1 MSYKIVSDSSSNLQV
16 LEGVDYASVPLK
28 IVTAEKEYTDDAGL
42 DTALMM
48 KELAAYK
55 GRSGTAC
62 PSVGEWLEAFG
73 QAENVFA
80 VTITSSLSGCYNSCV
95 QAKAAYEETPGRRV
109 CCLDTLSTGPE
120 MVLIIEKLR
129 ALIAAG
135 LDFDQI
141 EGRIREYMK
150 HTHLVFMLER
160 VDNLAKNGRVSPL
173 VARAVGV
180 LGIRIVG
187 KASDEGILQQLH
199 KCRGENRGLDAMLRE
214 MEAHGYKGGGSPS
227 ATAATSRRPWRY
239 GTGSR
244 PAIPRRRFPSCPSP
258 GSVPTMG
265 RRAPFWPALRTP
277 KLEQ

>member
-1 MSYKIVSDSSSNLQV
+1 MGYKIVSDSSSNLPG
-16 LEGVDYASVPLK
+16 LEGVAYASVPLK
-28 IVTAEKEYTDDAGL
+28 IVTAEKEYVDDAGL

-95 QAKAAYEETPGRRV
+95 QAKTAYEETPGRRV

-129 ALIAAG
+129 ELINAG

-150 HTHLVFMLER
+150 HTHLVFMLES

-214 MEAHGYKGGGSPS
+214 MEAHGYKGGRVSISHGCNEP
-227 ATAATSRRPWRY
+227 AAL
-239 GTGSR
+239 
-244 PAIPRRRFPSCPSP
+244 
-258 GSVPTMG
+258 
-265 RRAPFWPALRTP
+265 ALRDRIKASYP
-277 KLEQ
+277 RAEISILPFAGLCSYYGE

>member
-135 LDFDQI
+135 LGFDQI
-141 EGRIREYMK
+141 ERRIREYMK

-160 VDNLAKNGRVSPL
+160 VDSLAKNGRVSPL

-214 MEAHGYKGGGSPS
+214 MEEHGYKGGRVSISHGCNES
-227 ATAATSRRPWRY
+227 AAL
-239 GTGSR
+239 
-244 PAIPRRRFPSCPSP
+244 
-258 GSVPTMG
+258 
-265 RRAPFWPALRTP
+265 ALRDRIKASHP
-277 KLEQ
+277 RAEISILPFAGLCSYYGEKGAVLAGFEDAGA

>member
-1 MSYKIVSDSSSNLQV
+1 MGYKIVSDSSSNLQG
-16 LEGVDYASVPLK
+16 LEGVAYASVPLK
-28 IVTAEKEYTDDAGL
+28 IVTAEKEYVDDAGL

-129 ALIAAG
+129 ELINAG

-141 EGRIREYMK
+141 EGSIREYMK
-150 HTHLVFMLER
+150 HTHLVFMLES

-173 VARAVGV
+173 IARAVGV

-199 KCRGENRGLDAMLRE
+199 KCRGENRGLDTLLRE
-214 MEAHGYKGGGSPS
+214 MEAHGYKGGRVSISHGCNEP
-227 ATAATSRRPWRY
+227 AAL
-239 GTGSR
+239 
-244 PAIPRRRFPSCPSP
+244 
-258 GSVPTMG
+258 
-265 RRAPFWPALRTP
+265 ALRDRIKACYP
-277 KLEQ
+277 RAEISVLPFAGLCSYYGEKGGILAGFEDAGA

>member
-141 EGRIREYMK
+141 ERRIREYMK
-150 HTHLVFMLER
+150 HTHLVFMLES

-214 MEAHGYKGGGSPS
+214 MEEHGYKGGRVSISHGCNES
-227 ATAATSRRPWRY
+227 AAL
-239 GTGSR
+239 
-244 PAIPRRRFPSCPSP
+244 
-258 GSVPTMG
+258 
-265 RRAPFWPALRTP
+265 ALRDRIKASHP
-277 KLEQ
+277 RAEISILPFAGLCSYYGEKGAVLAGFEDAGA

>member
-1 MSYKIVSDSSSNLQV
+1 MQYKIVADSSSNLPG
-16 LEGVDYASVPLK
+16 LEGVAYASVPLK
-28 IVTAEKEYTDDAGL
+28 IVTTEKEYVDDAGL

-48 KELAAYK
+48 QELAAYK

-62 PSVGEWLEAFG
+62 PNVGEWLEAFG

-80 VTITSSLSGCYNSCV
+80 VTITSSLSGCYNACV

-141 EGRIREYMK
+141 ERSIREYMK
-150 HTHLVFMLER
+150 HTHLVFMLES

-173 VARAVGV
+173 IARAVGV

-187 KASDEGILQQLH
+187 KASDEGTLQQLH
-199 KCRGENRGLDAMLRE
+199 KCRGENRGLDTMLRE
-214 MEAHGYKGGGSPS
+214 MEERGYKGGRASIGHCCNEP
-227 ATAATSRRPWRY
+227 AAL
-239 GTGSR
+239 
-244 PAIPRRRFPSCPSP
+244 
-258 GSVPTMG
+258 
-265 RRAPFWPALRTP
+265 ALRDRIRARYP
-277 KLEQ
+277 QAEISILPFAGICSYYGEKGAVLAGFEDAGA

>member
-1 MSYKIVSDSSSNLQV
+1 MRYKIVADSSSNLRG
-16 LEGVDYASVPLK
+16 LEGVAYASVPLK
-28 IVTAEKEYTDDAGL
+28 IVTAEKEYVDDAGL

-95 QAKAAYEETPGRRV
+95 QAKAEYEQTPGRRV

-129 ALIAAG
+129 ELISSG
-135 LDFDQI
+135 LYFDQI
-141 EGRIREYMK
+141 QGCVREYMK
-150 HTHLVFMLER
+150 HTHLVFMLES

-173 VARAVGV
+173 IARAVGV

-199 KCRGENRGLDAMLRE
+199 ECRGEKRGLDAMLRE
-214 MEAHGYKGGGSPS
+214 MEAHGYQGGRVSISHGCNEPAALALGERIKARYPQAEISILPFAGLCSFYGEKGAVMAGFEDAG
-227 ATAATSRRPWRY
+227 
-239 GTGSR
+239 
-244 PAIPRRRFPSCPSP
+244 
-258 GSVPTMG
+258 V
-265 RRAPFWPALRTP
+265 
-277 KLEQ
+277 

>member
-1 MSYKIVSDSSSNLQV
+1 MGYKIVADSSSNLPG

-62 PSVGEWLEAFG
+62 SSVGEWLESFG
-73 QAENVFA
+73 QAESVFA

-129 ALIAAG
+129 ALMAAG

-141 EGRIREYMK
+141 ERRIREYMK
-150 HTHLVFMLER
+150 HTHLVFMLES

-214 MEAHGYKGGGSPS
+214 MEEHGYKGGRVSISHGCNES
-227 ATAATSRRPWRY
+227 AAL
-239 GTGSR
+239 
-244 PAIPRRRFPSCPSP
+244 
-258 GSVPTMG
+258 
-265 RRAPFWPALRTP
+265 ALRDRIKASHP
-277 KLEQ
+277 RAEISILPFAGLCSYYGEKGAVLAGFEDAGA

>member
-1 MSYKIVSDSSSNLQV
+1 MGYKIVSDSSSNLQV

-199 KCRGENRGLDAMLRE
+199 KCRGENRGLDTLLRE
-214 MEAHGYKGGGSPS
+214 MEAHGYKGGRVSISHGCNES
-227 ATAATSRRPWRY
+227 AAL
-239 GTGSR
+239 
-244 PAIPRRRFPSCPSP
+244 
-258 GSVPTMG
+258 
-265 RRAPFWPALRTP
+265 ALRDRIKARYP
-277 KLEQ
+277 RAEISILPFAGLCSYYGEKGAVLAGFEDAGA

>member
-141 EGRIREYMK
+141 ERRIREYMK
-150 HTHLVFMLER
+150 HTHLVFMLES

-180 LGIRIVG
+180 LGIRVVG
-187 KASDEGILQQLH
+187 RASDEGTLQPLH
-199 KCRGENRGLDAMLRE
+199 KCRGENRGLTTLLRE
-214 MEAHGYKGGGSPS
+214 MEARGYKGGRVSVGHCENE
-227 ATAATSRRPWRY
+227 AAALELRARIKAQHPQAEIEVMPLRGLCTY
-239 GTGSR
+239 YAEKG
-244 PAIPRRRFPSCPSP
+244 AILVGFED
-258 GSVPTMG
+258 
-265 RRAPFWPALRTP
+265 AEA
-277 KLEQ
+277 

>member
-1 MSYKIVSDSSSNLQV
+1 MA
-16 LEGVDYASVPLK
+16 YASVPLK
-28 IVTAEKEYTDDAGL
+28 IVTAEKEYVDDSSL
-42 DTALMM
+42 DTARMM

-129 ALIAAG
+129 ALMAAG

-141 EGRIREYMK
+141 EGCVREYMK
-150 HTHLVFMLER
+150 HTHLVFMLES

-173 VARAVGV
+173 IARAVGV

-199 KCRGENRGLDAMLRE
+199 KCRGESRGLDAMLRE
-214 MEAHGYKGGGSPS
+214 MEAHGYQGGRVSISHGCNEPAALALRDRIKARYPQAEISILPFAGICSFYGEKGGVLAGFED
-227 ATAATSRRPWRY
+227 A
-239 GTGSR
+239 G
-244 PAIPRRRFPSCPSP
+244 I
-258 GSVPTMG
+258 
-265 RRAPFWPALRTP
+265 
-277 KLEQ
+277 